1 MSAVSDCFSVGSTV
15 SCTTCFQKNIEG
27 EVLAFDPE
35 TKMLI
40 LKCTSKDSAKLSD
53 VYIVNLSLCSDVQ
66 VKKECT
72 TPQEPK
78 QSLDLQRLSRRVRNA
93 IEQKKILV
101 SALQSGVSPEGQKL
115 YMAISKT
122 ISNQVNWN
130 GPNIVVFNDV
140 TITPPY
146 KLENVTGSPESRQL
160 AYVKKMVEKFMK
172 DQAASPSASPSP
184 SPLPSTSAAAQAAAA
199 AVAGPSSSSSVATS
213 TSVSTVS
220 AN

>member
-1 MSAVSDCFSVGSTV
+1 MAAVSDCFTVGSTV
-15 SCTTCFQKNIEG
+15 ACTTCFHNNIEG

-40 LKCTSKDSAKLSD
+40 LKCHSNDSSKLSD

-66 VKKECT
+66 VKKESNT
-72 TPQEPK
+72 ISEPK

-101 SALQSGVSPEGQKL
+101 SALQSGVSPDGQKL

-122 ISNQVNWN
+122 ISNQVNWS

-160 AYVKKMVEKFMK
+160 AYVKKIVDKFIK
-172 DQAASPSASPSP
+172 DQAAVGTAASTP
-184 SPLPSTSAAAQAAAA
+184 A
-199 AVAGPSSSSSVATS
+199 SSSVAS
-213 TSVSTVS
+213 TTTVSTVS

>member
-1 MSAVSDCFSVGSTV
+1 MAAVSDCFTVGSTV
-15 SCTTCFQKNIEG
+15 TCTTCFHKNIEG

-40 LKCTSKDSAKLSD
+40 LKCHSKDSVKLSD

-66 VKKECT
+66 VKKESNT
-72 TPQEPK
+72 ISEPK

-122 ISNQVNWN
+122 ISNQVNWS

-160 AYVKKMVEKFMK
+160 AYVKKIVDKFIK
-172 DQAASPSASPSP
+172 DQAVVGTAV
-184 SPLPSTSAAAQAAAA
+184 STSTPA
-199 AVAGPSSSSSVATS
+199 SSVAS
-213 TSVSTVS
+213 TTTVSTVS

>member
-1 MSAVSDCFSVGSTV
+1 MAAVSDCFTVGSTV
-15 SCTTCFQKNIEG
+15 ACTTCFHKNIEG

-40 LKCTSKDSAKLSD
+40 LKCHSKDSSKLSD

-66 VKKECT
+66 VKKESNT
-72 TPQEPK
+72 ISEPK

-101 SALQSGVSPEGQKL
+101 SALQSGVSPDGQKL

-122 ISNQVNWN
+122 ISNQVNWS

-160 AYVKKMVEKFMK
+160 AYVKKIVDKFIK
-172 DQAASPSASPSP
+172 DQAAVGTAASTP
-184 SPLPSTSAAAQAAAA
+184 A
-199 AVAGPSSSSSVATS
+199 SSVAS
-213 TSVSTVS
+213 TTTVSTVS

>member
-1 MSAVSDCFSVGSTV
+1 
-15 SCTTCFQKNIEG
+15 
-27 EVLAFDPE
+27 
-35 TKMLI
+35 
-40 LKCTSKDSAKLSD
+40 
-53 VYIVNLSLCSDVQ
+53 
-66 VKKECT
+66 
-72 TPQEPK
+72 
-78 QSLDLQRLSRRVRNA
+78 LDLQRLSRRVRNA

-122 ISNQVNWN
+122 ISNQVNWS

-160 AYVKKMVEKFMK
+160 AYVKKIVDKFIK
-172 DQAASPSASPSP
+172 DQAAVG
-184 SPLPSTSAAAQAAAA
+184 T
-199 AVAGPSSSSSVATS
+199 AVAGSPPASSVASS
-213 TSVSTVS
+213 TTVSTVS